1 MERIRKERNMED
13 AYVLQ
18 LKNRKF
24 SEFYLCYCGYAKC
37 EPLHSFG
44 PAVRPNY
51 IIHLI
56 LGGKGRYTVG
66 DTVYELEAGQGF
78 LIEPE
83 VQTFYQADDEAPWSY
98 VWIGF
103 DGTRAKEYLSD
114 IGLCGGRKV
123 FRCSRTGE
131 LKSLLIDIL
140 KRNTYSVENEFL
152 RESFLYSFFAVLSG
166 GVKAEGMTED
176 ERTENIYV
184 QKALEFIQNNYH
196 YGIQVSEVADYVGV
210 TRGYLHTLF
219 TKELEQSPQDYLIN
233 FRITRA
239 AELLAVT
246 ELSVEGVAQSCGY
259 LDPLVFS
266 KLFKKRMGRTPSAY
280 RKADR
285 EHRKKELTQ
294 KKERLDTL

>member
-1 MERIRKERNMED
+1 MED

-24 SEFYLCYCGYAKC
+24 SEFYLCYCGYANC

-56 LGGKGRYTVG
+56 ISGRGRYTVG
-66 DTVYELEAGQGF
+66 DTAYELEAGQGF

-83 VQTFYQADDEAPWSY
+83 VQTFYQADEKEPWSY
-98 VWIGF
+98 LWIGF
-103 DGTRAKEYLSD
+103 DGSRAKEYLAD
-114 IGLCGGRKV
+114 IGLGGGQRV
-123 FRCSRTGE
+123 FRCSHIAE
-131 LKSLLIDIL
+131 LKVMLINIL

-152 RESFLYSFFAVLSG
+152 RESFLYSFFAILSG
-166 GVKAEGMTED
+166 GMKVETTARDGHS
-176 ERTENIYV
+176 ENFYM

-196 YGIQVSEVADYVGV
+196 YGIHVSDIADYVGL

-219 TKELEQSPQDYLIN
+219 TKELGQSPQDYLIN

-239 AELLAVT
+239 AELLSVT
-246 ELSVEGVAQSCGY
+246 ELSVEGVALSCGY
-259 LDPLVFS
+259 SDPLVFS
-266 KLFKKRMGRTPSAY
+266 KLFKKKVGKTPTAY
-280 RKADR
+280 RRADR
-285 EHRKKELTQ
+285 EHRKEELTA
-294 KKERLDTL
+294 KKNQLDDL

>member
-1 MERIRKERNMED
+1 MED

-24 SEFYLCYCGYAKC
+24 SEFYLCYCGYANC

-56 LGGKGRYTVG
+56 ISGRGRYTVG
-66 DTVYELEAGQGF
+66 DTAYELEAGQGF

-83 VQTFYQADDEAPWSY
+83 VQTFYQADEKEPWSY
-98 VWIGF
+98 LWIGF
-103 DGTRAKEYLSD
+103 DGSRAKEYLAD
-114 IGLCGGRKV
+114 IGLGGQKV
-123 FRCSRTGE
+123 FRCLRTGE
-131 LKSLLIDIL
+131 LKTMLIDIL

-152 RESFLYSFFAVLSG
+152 RESFLYSFFAILSD
-166 GVKAEGMTED
+166 GVKTE
-176 ERTENIYV
+176 EISKQRHTENIYV

-196 YGIQVSEVADYVGV
+196 YGIQVSEIADYVGV

-219 TKELEQSPQDYLIN
+219 TKELGQSPQAYLIS

-246 ELSVEGVAQSCGY
+246 ELTVEGVAQSCGY
-259 LDPLVFS
+259 PDALVFS
-266 KLFKKRMGRTPSAY
+266 KLFKKRTGRTPSAY

-285 EHRKKELTQ
+285 ERRERELTE
-294 KKERLDTL
+294 KTNRLDTL